1 MKKALIVI
9 AIITVLLILFLNWQE
24 EKHDSYAKENNC
36 EWIYYA
42 NGFEV
47 CK

>member
-1 MKKALIVI
+1 MKKVLIAI
-9 AIITVLLILFLNWQE
+9 AIIIAILILFLNGQE
-24 EKHDSYAKENNC
+24 AKHDNYAKENNC